1 MARAMAPPMT
11 QRRKSIRRHLLIYAA
26 ITPYVVIAV
35 FPIYWMAITAF
46 KQDPDLYRME
56 HFPFWFN
63 LAPTL
68 RNFKILFYQT
78 HYGDWIWNTFTIS
91 ALVALIT
98 LVTAVPAGYALARLK
113 LPGAENSGIAIFLTY
128 LVPPIILFLPLS
140 RIVAELGLQD
150 SWWALVVVY
159 PTFTIPFCTWLLM
172 GFFKTV
178 PMEIEEAAR
187 VDGCG
192 QAGAFLRVILPISL
206 PGVLTSVIF
215 AFTLSMQDFLYG
227 LAFVSPG
234 DQKPVPVGVPTE
246 LIRGD
251 VYYWGSLMGAALLV
265 GLPVAIL
272 YNFFLD
278 RFIQGITGGI
288 GKCAPREFER
298 RLCRHNRFLGG
309 GRASASRR
317 LAPPV
322 GRGAKPPSEDL
333 FGVRA
338 DDGIGSAGVA
348 DVEDE
353 VLHGLVGPVEGVVPP
368 AAVVHVGLAGRVILR
383 ARDADR
389 PRLVLGGEDTLDD
402 VDEGGHAE
410 LQPPRVAT
418 WLQLDRLAGE
428 QDRRVDGGAEASE
441 RGDEVSRLDALRR
454 LRVRR
459 RLLGVRGREEG
470 EDERHHETE
479 REPDDHGSTP

>member
-1 MARAMAPPMT
+1 VARALTTPLT
-11 QRRKSIRRHLLIYAA
+11 RRRKEVRRHVLIYAGVL
-26 ITPYVVIAV
+26 PFLVLAV
-35 FPIYWMAITAF
+35 FPIYWMLITAF
-46 KQDPDLYRME
+46 KQDPDLYRMD

-78 HYGDWIWNTFTIS
+78 NYGSWIWNTFTIS
-91 ALVALIT
+91 IWVALIT
-98 LVTAVPAGYALARLK
+98 LVTAVPAGYALARLR
-113 LPGAENSGIAIFLTY
+113 LPGAENTGIAIFMTY

-140 RIVAELGLQD
+140 RVVAELGLQD
-150 SWWALVVVY
+150 SWLSLVLVY
-159 PTFTIPFCTWLLM
+159 PTFTVPFCTWLMM

-251 VYYWGSLMGAALLV
+251 IYYWGSLMGAALLV

-288 GKCAPREFER
+288 GK
-298 RLCRHNRFLGG
+298 
-309 GRASASRR
+309 
-317 LAPPV
+317 
-322 GRGAKPPSEDL
+322 
-333 FGVRA
+333 
-338 DDGIGSAGVA
+338 
-348 DVEDE
+348 
-353 VLHGLVGPVEGVVPP
+353 
-368 AAVVHVGLAGRVILR
+368 
-383 ARDADR
+383 
-389 PRLVLGGEDTLDD
+389 
-402 VDEGGHAE
+402 
-410 LQPPRVAT
+410 
-418 WLQLDRLAGE
+418 
-428 QDRRVDGGAEASE
+428 
-441 RGDEVSRLDALRR
+441 
-454 LRVRR
+454 
-459 RLLGVRGREEG
+459 
-470 EDERHHETE
+470 
-479 REPDDHGSTP
+479 

>member
-1 MARAMAPPMT
+1 MAAEPLT
-11 QRRKSIRRHLLIYAA
+11 RRYKEIRRHLWIYAGV
-26 ITPYVVIAV
+26 TPFIVIAV
-35 FPIYWMAITAF
+35 FPIYWMLITAF

-56 HFPFWFN
+56 NFPFWFN

-78 HYGDWIWNTFTIS
+78 NYGSWIWNTFNIS
-91 ALVALIT
+91 ACVALIT
-98 LVTAVPAGYALARLK
+98 LVTAVPAGYALARLR
-113 LPGAENSGIAIFLTY
+113 LPGAENTGIAIFISY

-140 RIVAELGLQD
+140 RVVAEVGLQD
-150 SWWALVVVY
+150 SWWALVLVY
-159 PTFTIPFCTWLLM
+159 PTFTVPFCTWLMM

-178 PMEIEEAAR
+178 PTEIEEAAR

-251 VYYWGSLMGAALLV
+251 IYYWGSLMGAALLV

-288 GKCAPREFER
+288 GK
-298 RLCRHNRFLGG
+298 
-309 GRASASRR
+309 
-317 LAPPV
+317 
-322 GRGAKPPSEDL
+322 
-333 FGVRA
+333 
-338 DDGIGSAGVA
+338 
-348 DVEDE
+348 
-353 VLHGLVGPVEGVVPP
+353 
-368 AAVVHVGLAGRVILR
+368 
-383 ARDADR
+383 
-389 PRLVLGGEDTLDD
+389 
-402 VDEGGHAE
+402 
-410 LQPPRVAT
+410 
-418 WLQLDRLAGE
+418 
-428 QDRRVDGGAEASE
+428 
-441 RGDEVSRLDALRR
+441 
-454 LRVRR
+454 
-459 RLLGVRGREEG
+459 
-470 EDERHHETE
+470 
-479 REPDDHGSTP
+479 

>member
-1 MARAMAPPMT
+1 MVARLMAPPMT

-26 ITPYVVIAV
+26 LTPYVVIAV

-78 HYGDWIWNTFTIS
+78 NYGSWIWNTFTIS
-91 ALVALIT
+91 GWVALIT
-98 LVTAVPAGYALARLK
+98 LVTAVPAGYALARLR
-113 LPGAENSGIAIFLTY
+113 LPGAENTGIAIFLTY

-140 RIVAELGLQD
+140 RVVAELGLQD
-150 SWWALVVVY
+150 SWWALVLVY
-159 PTFTIPFCTWLLM
+159 PTFTIPFCTWLMM

-251 VYYWGSLMGAALLV
+251 IYYWGSIMAAALLV

-288 GKCAPREFER
+288 GK
-298 RLCRHNRFLGG
+298 
-309 GRASASRR
+309 
-317 LAPPV
+317 
-322 GRGAKPPSEDL
+322 
-333 FGVRA
+333 
-338 DDGIGSAGVA
+338 
-348 DVEDE
+348 
-353 VLHGLVGPVEGVVPP
+353 
-368 AAVVHVGLAGRVILR
+368 
-383 ARDADR
+383 
-389 PRLVLGGEDTLDD
+389 
-402 VDEGGHAE
+402 
-410 LQPPRVAT
+410 
-418 WLQLDRLAGE
+418 
-428 QDRRVDGGAEASE
+428 
-441 RGDEVSRLDALRR
+441 
-454 LRVRR
+454 
-459 RLLGVRGREEG
+459 
-470 EDERHHETE
+470 
-479 REPDDHGSTP
+479 